1 MYDVITVGS
10 ATLDVFAYTDKS
22 ELITVK
28 SKTTE
33 EDFIAYPS
41 GSKLLIKTLKFY
53 TGGGGTNAAVA
64 FARLGFKT
72 GYLGAVG
79 KDDNG
84 KIILNDLKKEE
95 IDFLGA
101 TTDFSTDYSIILD
114 SIAHD
119 RTILNYKGAS
129 SHLEFRE
136 LNLRKLKCKWF
147 YFSSLIDDSY
157 QTLEKLSAYAKR
169 NKIKVAFNPSSY
181 LAVKGKRFLK
191 KLLSNT
197 ALLILNDEE
206 AEKISGSNKF
216 HKMFHELR
224 KLGPKMICITRGS
237 KGVYAL
243 IDSTYYFA
251 EAHKVRVKEAT
262 GAGDSFASSFL
273 AGWILKKDAH
283 FALRMGMANAE
294 SNLEHYGAKEKLLSR
309 KEILKRMNSNITK
322 IKKIDIE
329 KI

>member
-10 ATLDVFAYTDKS
+10 ATIDVFAYTDKS
-22 ELITVK
+22 ELISVK

-53 TGGGGTNAAVA
+53 TGGGGTNTAVA

-79 KDDNG
+79 KDENG
-84 KIILNDLKKEE
+84 KIILNNLKKEK

-101 TTDFSTDYSIILD
+101 TIDYSTDYSIILD

-129 SHLEFRE
+129 SRLDFKK
-136 LNLRKLKCKWF
+136 LNLKKLKCKWF
-147 YFSSLIDDSY
+147 YFSSLVDDSY
-157 QTLEKLSAYAKR
+157 KTLEKLSAYAKR
-169 NKIKVAFNPSSY
+169 SKIKVAFNPSSY

-197 ALLILNDEE
+197 CLLVLNDEE
-206 AEKISGSNKF
+206 AGKLTCSSKF
-216 HKMFHELR
+216 HTMFHELK
-224 KLGPKMICITRGS
+224 KLGPKMICITCGN

-243 IDSTYYFA
+243 VENNYYFA

-273 AGWILKKDAH
+273 AGWMLKKDAH

-294 SNLEHYGAKEKLLSR
+294 SNLEHYGAKEKLLTR
-309 KEILKRMNSNITK
+309 KEILKRMNTNITK